1 MPEEVN
7 DVLQVTAL
15 TPSTPVEGTVPAA
28 PTAPQMPEARPVEQ
42 PAATEEVPQDTTAQA
57 PAAPAEEGEGVSHE
71 TPPAK
76 KPSRG
81 VQKALDRLTAER
93 EEARQQASAAT
104 AALAAVV
111 MQNQQRQAPR
121 VAPPQV
127 DQAPKRENFNDW
139 EAFNRAVTQYESRN
153 TSRQEV
159 RQELGNFLRTIANEQ
174 NQQAIAQEA
183 NRLARKVMDSNA
195 KAPERFPDWE
205 DAVVASDVPMPRSLA
220 HAITL
225 SDDPALV
232 MHHLGIHPEEHE
244 RVNQMSPAEQLLYVG
259 KVTAS
264 APQAAIS
271 KAPPPAKPIGGGKSQ
286 ATPQYSENMTPDQHR
301 AWMAKQ
307 GLTRGLR

>member
-15 TPSTPVEGTVPAA
+15 TPSTPVEGSVPAA

-42 PAATEEVPQDTTAQA
+42 PAATEEAPQDTTAQA

-104 AALAAVV
+104 AALATLV

-127 DQAPKRENFNDW
+127 DQEPKREKFNDW
-139 EAFNRAVTQYESRN
+139 ETYNRAATRYD
-153 TSRQEV
+153 SRQEV

-205 DAVVASDVPMPRSLA
+205 DAVVSSDVPMPRSLA

-286 ATPQYSENMTPDQHR
+286 ATPQYSDNMTPEQHR
-301 AWMAKQ
+301 AHMVKQ